1 MKKLYTIYNNAY
13 IMLSKYRELKVASP
27 LLTYEAFANELN
39 YNGYIT
45 IAASCGADNIRGELH
60 NYTVLIAQDS
70 DYASK
75 SGDFKTILN
84 KILAPEIKALTAQSL
99 QDKLP
104 QEKALNAQPL
114 QETPLVNLCFISE
127 TPFTSHIYK
136 AIETKRKDHPTLNLY
151 CEDHIYDI
159 FHIDLFK
166 QNMVPE
172 QTIVDIT
179 DMLNRYN
186 TTQHNLGVMSN
197 KDAGAVWIGARPGM
211 IVELKRLSDNTVYSY
226 DYRLVKSKALK
237 L

>member
-13 IMLSKYRELKVASP
+13 IMLSKYRELNVATP
-27 LLTYEAFANELN
+27 LLTYEAFANDIN
-39 YNGYIT
+39 YNGYII

-60 NYTVLIAQDS
+60 NYTVLITQDS

-84 KILAPEIKALTAQSL
+84 KILAPEIKAHNAQ
-99 QDKLP
+99 QDK
-104 QEKALNAQPL
+104 QG
-114 QETPLVNLCFISE
+114 PLVNLCFISE

-136 AIETKRKDHPTLNLY
+136 AIESKKKDHPTLNLY

-172 QTIVDIT
+172 QTIVDIS
-179 DMLNRYN
+179 DMLKRYN
-186 TTQHNLGVMSN
+186 ITQHNLAVMSN

-211 IVELKRLSDNTVYSY
+211 IVEFKHLSDNAVYSY

>member
-13 IMLSKYRELKVASP
+13 TMLSKYRELKVATP
-27 LLTYEAFANELN
+27 LLTYEAFANDIN
-39 YNGYIT
+39 YNGYLT

-60 NYTVLIAQDS
+60 NYTVIIAQDS

-84 KILAPEIKALTAQSL
+84 KILAPEIKVLS
-99 QDKLP
+99 D
-104 QEKALNAQPL
+104 NS
-114 QETPLVNLCFISE
+114 PLVNLCFISE

-136 AIETKRKDHPTLNLY
+136 AIETKKKDHPTLNLY

-172 QTIVDIT
+172 QTIVDIS
-179 DMLNRYN
+179 DMLKRYN
-186 TTQHNLGVMSN
+186 TTQHNLPVMSN

-211 IVELKRLSDNTVYSY
+211 IVEFKRLSDNTVYSY